1 MIGQQKQPT
10 IAVEEDV
17 EFVTSLVRAELLKGN
32 DGHWD
37 RAENGGDGSVD
48 EVEGEGG
55 SRC

>member
-1 MIGQQKQPT
+1 M
-10 IAVEEDV
+10 EEDV

-32 DGHWD
+32 DGHWN
-37 RAENGGDGSVD
+37 RAENGGGGSVD